1 MGTTAF
7 VLKVV
12 SNLYLVNC
20 SKNLTVISSLMR
32 NEATNLNQHYKHLT
46 EYSVKLNKDRLLT
59 LQTYVINFML

>member
-7 VLKVV
+7 VLKVA

-32 NEATNLNQHYKHLT
+32 NEATNLHQHYKHLT
-46 EYSVKLNKDRLLT
+46 VYSVKLNKDRLLT